1 MILLEQLQ
9 IYTVKMINMDGWEWD
24 GEDDYVLK
32 GSYLFTRTLQLIGMY
47 NADGGPTCWHHLVR
61 SVTLMASDPE
71 VGILEKLRC
80 FKKNGNNIEVR

>member
-1 MILLEQLQ
+1 MQIDIQRKIIMDMDIILNDP
-9 IYTVKMINMDGWEWD
+9 YDT
-24 GEDDYVLK
+24 
-32 GSYLFTRTLQLIGMY
+32 FRLIEKY
-47 NADGGPTCWHHLVR
+47 NADGGPTCWYHLVR

>member
-1 MILLEQLQ
+1 MEYQDI
-9 IYTVKMINMDGWEWD
+9 IKYSIITYNYI
-24 GEDDYVLK
+24 
-32 GSYLFTRTLQLIGMY
+32 SYLRLDERSTIVRLIEKY